1 LQLIKIVVY
10 LQAQKLKTM
19 FEIDPKTLKS
29 VDRSIQCKKQSI
41 LLFMLKVWCIISLF
55 IIFGHDCTK
64 TIEKRLPTTIACK
77 SKINYYEEK
86 SDTLKH
92 SVSASFYN
100 ATAGQCGSSPN
111 VTASGF
117 KIDNFNP
124 YKHKIIAVSRDLEKL
139 GFTLGSKVL
148 IYFKD
153 KYKLYSGE
161 YTVQDRMHS
170 RWINKIDLLV
180 NIDMPMGLSK
190 GVKIVKIIN

>member
-1 LQLIKIVVY
+1 
-10 LQAQKLKTM
+10 M
-19 FEIDPKTLKS
+19 FEIDQKTLKL
-29 VDRSIQCKKQSI
+29 VDKTNQYKRTLI
-41 LLFMLKVWCIISLF
+41 LLFILKVWCIISLL

-64 TIEKRLPTTIACK
+64 TIQKKLPTTIGCK

-86 SDTLKH
+86 VDTLKH

-100 ATAGQCGSSPN
+100 ATAGQCGDNPN
-111 VTASGF
+111 ITASGF

-153 KYKLYSGE
+153 KYKFYSGE

-170 RWINKIDLLV
+170 RWTNKIDLLV
-180 NIDMPMGLSK
+180 NIDMPMGISK
-190 GVKIVKIIN
+190 GVKIIKIIN